1 MAEILLDEEEEDDD
15 LWIEDPYDEADDLAE
30 HTMQSPVLINFD
42 PTIDLD
48 GDDDDCLEWSIVDG
62 DFFDYEPPK
71 RKRRKLDDAGKRNQ
85 TSSTKSS
92 GPHTTSIEQIPELS
106 LGDPISSDEDES
118 FQHRSIVKWRIRGN
132 SPRLPILEPGQQKK
146 VSILKDWKERFKPP
160 ATENEHTKAGLANGN
175 QRAIAVVIETNE
187 KGHSLGSGS
196 KMGQDLNKQ
205 APKPTTTLSHR
216 NKALNASETMQ
227 LRGASTPKKNSST
240 STRKRKLSP
249 SPEPAPEPTPKK
261 QSTKLYRPM
270 NQRIQTAQVGQK
282 RKTREE
288 EEDLEPPAKKTKP
301 KASNDAIA
309 TKENVKPKV
318 TAGAV
323 TEKGSIQPKAA
334 AVGRRSTRRK

>member
-1 MAEILLDEEEEDDD
+1 
-15 LWIEDPYDEADDLAE
+15 
-30 HTMQSPVLINFD
+30 MQSPVLINFD
-42 PTIDLD
+42 PAIDLD
-48 GDDDDCLEWSIVDG
+48 GDDEDCLEWSIVDG

-71 RKRRKLDDAGKRNQ
+71 RKRRKLDDAGKRKQ
-85 TSSTKSS
+85 ISSTKFS

-118 FQHRSIVKWRIRGN
+118 FRDRSIVKWRIRGN
-132 SPRLPILEPGQQKK
+132 SPMLPILEPGQQKK
-146 VSILKDWKERFKPP
+146 VSILKDWKKRFKPP
-160 ATENEHTKAGLANGN
+160 PTKDEDTRAGLVNGN
-175 QRAIAVVIETNE
+175 QRAIAVVIETSE
-187 KGHSLGSGS
+187 KGHFLSSGS
-196 KMGQDLNKQ
+196 KMAQDLDDP

-227 LRGASTPKKNSST
+227 LRGASTPNKNSSS

-249 SPEPAPEPTPKK
+249 SPEPAPEPIPKK
-261 QSTKLYRPM
+261 QSTKPYRPM

-288 EEDLEPPAKKTKP
+288 EQNPEPQAKKTKP
-301 KASNDAIA
+301 KVSNDAMTA
-309 TKENVKPKV
+309 KENVEPNA

-323 TEKGSIQPKAA
+323 TAKGPIRPKAA